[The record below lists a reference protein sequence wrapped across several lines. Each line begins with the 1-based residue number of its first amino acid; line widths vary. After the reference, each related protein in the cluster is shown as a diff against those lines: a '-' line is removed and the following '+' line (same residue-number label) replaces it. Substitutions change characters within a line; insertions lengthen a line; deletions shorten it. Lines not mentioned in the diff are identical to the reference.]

1 MPLTP
6 KADTSSLPTAGHVK
20 LCEMALRDGIQYL
33 GGARAAEEGR
43 LVPVPAR
50 LALLEAM
57 VHAGVRHIE
66 AGSFVSPKASPQMA
80 ASDDL
85 GRAVNPGA
93 ASGLELSALVP
104 NEQGFER
111 FVQSRFNVVATF
123 PSANEAHCRQNFGG
137 RSVDDVLALAAGV
150 AARARAGRRRLRAH
164 VSSAFQDIASATTP
178 SDLGTVIRVC
188 KVLLFD
194 HGCEYVTLADT
205 NGTTNP
211 ARVGEVLDAVGEAVG
226 GLARVGV
233 HLHDR
238 NGTGVANAYAAW
250 EKGVRIFDSSLG
262 GVGGSTAASRAA
274 GDGGKRMVGNV
285 ATESLVALFD
295 GLGEETGIN
304 LDLLVSDAGA
314 RLLSICTDAGDFG
327 PPSAMLR
334 DRLGYGAV
342 WRREPG

>member
-1 MPLTP
+1 MPQTA
-6 KADTSSLPTAGHVK
+6 KAFPSLPAQGQVK
-20 LCEMALRDGIQYL
+20 LCEMSLRDGLQYL
-33 GGARAAEEGR
+33 GGVRVVEDGR
-43 LVPVPAR
+43 LVPIPAR
-50 LALLEAM
+50 LGLIEAL
-57 VHAGVRHIE
+57 VRAGVRHIE
-66 AGSFVSPKASPQMA
+66 AGSFVSPKVAPQMA
-80 ASDDL
+80 ATDDL
-85 GRAVNPGA
+85 GRTVNPGA

-104 NEQGFER
+104 NEQGFDR

-137 RSVDDVLALAAGV
+137 RSVNDVLDLAAGV
-150 AARARAGRRRLRAH
+150 AARARAGGRRLRAH
-164 VSSAFQDIASATTP
+164 VSSAFQDITSATTP

-211 ARVGEVLDAVGEAVG
+211 ARVAEVLDAVGEAVG
-226 GLARVGV
+226 GLARIGV

-285 ATESLVALFD
+285 ATESLVSLFH
-295 GLGEETGIN
+295 GLGEVTGID
-304 LDLLVSDAGA
+304 LDLLMTEAGA
-314 RLLSICTDAGDFG
+314 RLLAICTAAGDFG